1 MIPMTKQNRV
11 LKCSAIECG
20 RPGPT
25 DTPRAGKNSRT
36 EEGHVLRRM
45 TRAVPGQKREDLST
59 TGHASLHDPG
69 PRTSYSDNAALSFAQ
84 TRVACLETPSQG
96 NIDMT

>member
-1 MIPMTKQNRV
+1 MTKQITEKMLL
-11 LKCSAIECG
+11 LKVVG
-20 RPGPT
+20 LLVVGL
-25 DTPRAGKNSRT
+25 RT
-36 EEGHVLRRM
+36 RQEQERTQEGHVLRRM

-59 TGHASLHDPG
+59 TGQASLHDPG